1 MEEEWKFYKET
12 KHTRWGYRVYEVSNL
27 GNVKMNGELFN
38 PPNRGVYK
46 VICNKYLHRIVAEL
60 FIPNPANKPCVD
72 HIDTNPANNS
82 ASNLR
87 WVTHKENN
95 DNQLTKQHYS
105 EALSGRVLS
114 AEWKQKISE
123 AHKGK
128 PLSEDTRQKMSAAK
142 KEYWKNKHNQ
152 DGSRSL

>member
-123 AHKGK
+123 ANKGK
-128 PLSEDTRQKMSAAK
+128 SLSEDTRQKMSAVK